1 MNAFD
6 EALDQFHRNGCFIY
20 KSACLNTDHIT
31 KLKDSLAELDLS
43 NTYQFHLSDVRLDPY
58 TTQPTVAP
66 VLRRQSTRTSR
77 SNSSSSSE
85 DASGSSAFAER
96 IAAFEQFNTEQ
107 AEAKFSLSRNEFAD
121 ELLSV
126 LKSGLIWSSIE
137 IEGVYFQ
144 QGQEKK
150 DYLSASFHRP
160 LLSHLTRHDSL
171 TRLSLDPFSL
181 I

>member
-66 VLRRQSTRTSR
+66 VLKMLVVLLLLLNGLRRLN
-77 SNSSSSSE
+77 NSIQNKQKLNSH
-85 DASGSSAFAER
+85 
-96 IAAFEQFNTEQ
+96 
-107 AEAKFSLSRNEFAD
+107 
-121 ELLSV
+121 
-126 LKSGLIWSSIE
+126 
-137 IEGVYFQ
+137 
-144 QGQEKK
+144 
-150 DYLSASFHRP
+150 YLEMN
-160 LLSHLTRHDSL
+160 LQTNY
-171 TRLSLDPFSL
+171 
-181 I
+181 